1 MNLKLLIDGI
11 VRQTTVLIAQLSTA
25 SGARAPLSHVAD
37 QVFFEL
43 AREIEAQGV
52 RKQVVADMFGLA
64 MRSYQKKMQR
74 LTESATQR
82 DRSLWEVMFE
92 FISENNPPKSRIVQR
107 FAQDA
112 ERDVAAVLNDLVRSG
127 LVYATGS
134 GDATVYGGTPGSVRN
149 AVQRQNDKD
158 SLGNLVW
165 LLVFRGEATTQS
177 EVEAVLGLDDDAT
190 AKIVDE
196 LVASGRLR
204 RQGESLLSSNLV
216 LPLGSEQGWEVAI
229 LDHFRAVAVAIAN
242 KVRAGFSPSTQSDA
256 IGGSTYTFTVT
267 KDHPHAEEVYALLRN
282 TRLQAQALWDRVAA
296 HNEAHPP
303 NENEQVRVSF
313 YAGQSVEPRAEMEES
328 R

>member
-1 MNLKLLIDGI
+1 
-11 VRQTTVLIAQLSTA
+11 
-25 SGARAPLSHVAD
+25 
-37 QVFFEL
+37 
-43 AREIEAQGV
+43 
-52 RKQVVADMFGLA
+52 
-64 MRSYQKKMQR
+64 
-74 LTESATQR
+74 
-82 DRSLWEVMFE
+82 MFE
-92 FISENNPPKSRIVQR
+92 FIAENNPTKGRIEQR
-107 FAQDA
+107 FSHDA

-134 GDATVYGGTPGSVRN
+134 GDATVYGATPGSVRN

-165 LLVFRGEATTQS
+165 LLVFRGEAATQAQ
-177 EVEAVLGLDDDAT
+177 VAGLLALDENAT

-204 RQGESLLSSNLV
+204 RQGDLLLSSNLV
-216 LPLGSEQGWEVAI
+216 LPLGAEQGWEVAI

-242 KVRAGFSPSTQSDA
+242 KVRGGFSPSTQSDA

-267 KDHPHAEEVYALLRN
+267 KDHPYAEEVYALLRN
-282 TRLQAQALWDRVAA
+282 TRVQAQALWERVAA

-303 NENEQVRVSF
+303 DENEQVRVSF